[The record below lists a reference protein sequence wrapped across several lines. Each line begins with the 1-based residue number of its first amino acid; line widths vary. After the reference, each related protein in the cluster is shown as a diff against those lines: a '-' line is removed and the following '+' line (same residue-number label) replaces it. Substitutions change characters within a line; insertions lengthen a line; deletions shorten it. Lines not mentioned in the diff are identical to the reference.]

1 MVLTET
7 DRAAAV
13 TAFRALHDGPGFV
26 IPNPADAGQARL
38 LATLGFQALATTSA
52 GAAWSAAQADGALG
66 MAATLDN
73 ASAIVAAT
81 PLPVSADLGDG
92 FGRLPEAM
100 AKTIRAA
107 AEAGLVGGSIEDV
120 IEGDGAPLADEGL
133 AVARV
138 AAAVE
143 AARAVPG
150 GFVLTA
156 RAEAHLFPGANLDA
170 TIRRLRA
177 FADAGADVLYAPGLP
192 SLDAIRAVCTSVSKP
207 VNVLLNP
214 AIPGLSAAQ
223 VFAAGARRI
232 SVGGLLARAALGGFL
247 RAATELRDAGTIGF
261 AAETP
266 PSARLNEI
274 MRVSR

>member
-1 MVLTET
+1 MVLAESG
-7 DRAAAV
+7 REAKVA
-13 TAFRALHDGPGFV
+13 AFRALHNGPGFI
-26 IPNPADAGQARL
+26 IPNPADAGEARL
-38 LATLGFQALATTSA
+38 LASLGFHALATTSA
-52 GAAWSAAQADGALG
+52 GAAWSAGRPDGALG
-66 MAATLDN
+66 MAGTLEN

-92 FGRLPEAM
+92 FSRAPEEM
-100 AKTIRAA
+100 ANTIRAA
-107 AEAGLVGGSIEDV
+107 AASGLVGGSIEDV
-120 IEGDGAPLADEGL
+120 IEGDGAPLADEAL

-156 RAEAHLFPGANLDA
+156 RAEAHLFPGADLDA
-170 TIRRLRA
+170 TIRRLRK
-177 FADAGADVLYAPGLP
+177 FSDAGADVLYAPGLP
-192 SLDAIRAVCTSVSKP
+192 SLDAIRAVCAAVSKP

-214 AIPGLSAAQ
+214 AILGLSAAQ
-223 VFAAGARRI
+223 VFEAGARRI

-247 RAATELRDAGTIGF
+247 RAATELRTAGTIGF

-274 MRVSR
+274 MHVSR